1 MKFQALALA
10 AATFLLANADVNL
23 RHDIPTRY
31 DDKKEEKGYYAQGY
45 HQTQVYVHKPKYSPQ
60 KSTKI
65 SKPSVSVKKP
75 HVSV

>member
-45 HQTQVYVHKPKYSPQ
+45 HQT
-60 KSTKI
+60 
-65 SKPSVSVKKP
+65 
-75 HVSV
+75 